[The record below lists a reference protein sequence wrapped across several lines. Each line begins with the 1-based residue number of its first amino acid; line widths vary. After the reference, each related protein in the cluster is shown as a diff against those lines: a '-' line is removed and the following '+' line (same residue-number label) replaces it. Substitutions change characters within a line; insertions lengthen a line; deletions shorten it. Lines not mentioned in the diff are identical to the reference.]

1 MSQKISFDFGQY
13 KKKKQEIIEEK
24 VELITPEVKKTIP
37 KLPFL
42 TPRERK
48 LVLEEELEEPES
60 VEITLQDSNIE
71 VAELDETDLAIF
83 KLLSKKFLRQGTNI
97 VRFNQKNPFLLE
109 FFRLGNL
116 LGKKQTFRNLHA
128 LNCVKKTKFA
138 DQWQL
143 K

>member
-42 TPRERK
+42 TPR
-48 LVLEEELEEPES
+48 ELEEPES